1 MVVSLHSHS
10 GEFCLHAVGDLEDV
24 VLSAITKG
32 VLVYG
37 LSEHMPRYRSQ
48 DLYPE
53 EVRWLNLF

>member
-24 VLSAITKG
+24 VLSAIKKG
-32 VLVYG
+32 FLVYG

-53 EVRWLNLF
+53 EVR